1 MNPLYERF
9 GSQPSQN
16 QSMLQQFNQFASNF
30 RGDPKAKVEELIR
43 SGQMTKEQFS
53 EYSQMA
59 TTLRKLFGR

>member
-43 SGQMTKEQFS
+43 SGQMTKEQFN

>member
-30 RGDPKAKVEELIR
+30 RGDPKTKVEELIR
-43 SGQMTKEQFS
+43 SGQMTKEQFN

-59 TTLRKLFGR
+59 TALRKMFGR